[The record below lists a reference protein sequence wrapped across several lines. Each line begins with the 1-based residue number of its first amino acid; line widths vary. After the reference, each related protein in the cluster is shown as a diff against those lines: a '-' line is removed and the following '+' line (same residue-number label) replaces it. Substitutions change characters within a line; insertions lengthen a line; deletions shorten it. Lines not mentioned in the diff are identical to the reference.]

1 VPAQHSI
8 MLRKLKSAVQYGLG
22 YKLLAIAYS
31 RYQQLKLTLTSSY
44 RTYRFYIL
52 YDKILR
58 KATIGHGARVMQRV
72 DIKGPGRV
80 VIGENV
86 RFGYPM
92 SPFFRRHSITI
103 ITKFPDSEVTIG
115 DECTIGNNNKFVVV
129 KKIVLGKRCK
139 TGHNDQFYDS
149 DLHSVDKELR
159 HRSGDL
165 EGFQGDI
172 QLADNVMIGSD
183 VLLGPNITVGQ
194 NCVIGKG
201 AVLKNRVCEEDM
213 IIVGNPAR
221 PVSKIPHG

>member
-1 VPAQHSI
+1 MS
-8 MLRKLKSAVQYGLG
+8 
-22 YKLLAIAYS
+22 IAYT
-31 RYQQLKLTLTSSY
+31 RYQQLKLSLSNSY
-44 RTYRFYIL
+44 QTHRFYIL

-58 KATIGHGARVMQRV
+58 KAVIGRGARVMQRV
-72 DIKGPGRV
+72 DIQGPGRV

-92 SPFFRRHSITI
+92 SPFFRRHRITI
-103 ITKFPDSEVTIG
+103 ITKFPGSEVIIG
-115 DECTIGNNNKFVVV
+115 DDCTIGNNNKFVVV
-129 KKIVLGKRCK
+129 KKIVLGRKCK

-149 DLHSVDKELR
+149 DLHSVDKDLR

-172 QLADNVMIGSD
+172 FLADNVMVGSD
-183 VLLGPNITVGQ
+183 VLLGPHITVGQ

-201 AVLKNRVCEEDM
+201 AVLKNRVCEENM

-221 PVSKIPHG
+221 PVSKITNG